1 MRLTEGGT
9 QIYNSL
15 CEQISETMA
24 CSEEFIDFVYSQI
37 KDTGTVRAKKMFG
50 DWMIYVDEKP
60 IVIACDNICFVK
72 MLPAVRDLMADAL
85 TGYPY
90 DGAKPHY
97 IILDIEH
104 REKAVEVIRAL
115 LPVIPYPKKREK
127 KPER

>member
-72 MLPAVRDLMADAL
+72 MLPAVRDIMADAL

-97 IILDIEH
+97 ILDIEH
-104 REKAVEVIRAL
+104 REKAVQVIRAL

>member
-72 MLPAVRDLMADAL
+72 MLPAARDIMADAL

-97 IILDIEH
+97 ILYMEH

>member
-1 MRLTEGGT
+1 
-9 QIYNSL
+9 
-15 CEQISETMA
+15 MA
-24 CSEEFIDFVYSQI
+24 CSEEFIDFIYSQI

-72 MLPAVRDLMADAL
+72 MLPAVRDIMADAL

-97 IILDIEH
+97 ILDIEH

>member
-1 MRLTEGGT
+1 M
-9 QIYNSL
+9 
-15 CEQISETMA
+15 
-24 CSEEFIDFVYSQI
+24 
-37 KDTGTVRAKKMFG
+37 VRAKKMFG

-72 MLPAVRDLMADAL
+72 MLPAVRDIMADAL

-97 IILDIEH
+97 ILDIEH

>member
-72 MLPAVRDLMADAL
+72 MLPAVRDIMADAL

-90 DGAKPHY
+90 DGAKTHY
-97 IILDIEH
+97 ILVIEH

>member
-72 MLPAVRDLMADAL
+72 MLPAVCDIMADAL

-97 IILDIEH
+97 ILDIEH

>member
-72 MLPAVRDLMADAL
+72 MLPAVRDIMADAL

-97 IILDIEH
+97 ILDIEH

-115 LPVIPYPKKREK
+115 LPVIPYPKKRKK

>member
-15 CEQISETMA
+15 CEQISETMP
-24 CSEEFIDFVYSQI
+24 CSEEFIDLVYSQI

-72 MLPAVRDLMADAL
+72 MLPAVRDIMADAL

-97 IILDIEH
+97 ILDIEH

>member
-72 MLPAVRDLMADAL
+72 MLPAVRDIMADAL

-97 IILDIEH
+97 ILDIEH
-104 REKAVEVIRAL
+104 REKAGEVIRAL

>member
-50 DWMIYVDEKP
+50 DWMIYVDENP

-97 IILDIEH
+97 ILDIEH

>member
-72 MLPAVRDLMADAL
+72 MLPAVRDIMAGAL

-97 IILDIEH
+97 ILDIEH

>member
-60 IVIACDNICFVK
+60 VVIACDNICFVK
-72 MLPAVRDLMADAL
+72 MLPAVRDIMADAL

-97 IILDIEH
+97 ILDMEH

>member
-97 IILDIEH
+97 ILDIEH

>member
-1 MRLTEGGT
+1 
-9 QIYNSL
+9 
-15 CEQISETMA
+15 MA

-72 MLPAVRDLMADAL
+72 MLPAVRDIMADAL

-90 DGAKPHY
+90 DGVKPHY
-97 IILDIEH
+97 ILDIEH
-104 REKAVEVIRAL
+104 HEKAVEVIRAL

>member
-24 CSEEFIDFVYSQI
+24 CSEEFIDFIYSQI

-72 MLPAVRDLMADAL
+72 MLPAVRDIMADAL

-97 IILDIEH
+97 ILDIEH

>member
-1 MRLTEGGT
+1 M
-9 QIYNSL
+9 
-15 CEQISETMA
+15 
-24 CSEEFIDFVYSQI
+24 
-37 KDTGTVRAKKMFG
+37 RAKKMFG

-72 MLPAVRDLMADAL
+72 MLPAVRDIMADAL

-90 DGAKPHY
+90 DGVNPHY
-97 IILDIEH
+97 ILDIEH

>member
-50 DWMIYVDEKP
+50 DWMLYVDEKP

-72 MLPAVRDLMADAL
+72 MLPAVRDIMADAL

-97 IILDIEH
+97 ILDIEH

>member
-60 IVIACDNICFVK
+60 VVIACDNICFVK

-97 IILDIEH
+97 ILDIEH

>member
-37 KDTGTVRAKKMFG
+37 KDTGTVRARKMFG

-72 MLPAVRDLMADAL
+72 MLPAVRDIMADAL
-85 TGYPY
+85 TRYPY

-97 IILDIEH
+97 ILDIEH

>member
-72 MLPAVRDLMADAL
+72 MLPAVRDIMADAL

-97 IILDIEH
+97 ILDMEH

>member
-9 QIYNSL
+9 LIYNSL

-72 MLPAVRDLMADAL
+72 MLPAVRDIMADAL

-90 DGAKPHY
+90 DGVKPHY
-97 IILDIEH
+97 ILDIEH

>member
-72 MLPAVRDLMADAL
+72 MLPAVRDISL
-85 TGYPY
+85 TLSIVKRLSKSFGHFCPLFL
-90 DGAKPHY
+90 
-97 IILDIEH
+97 ILRKGRRNRSGEH
-104 REKAVEVIRAL
+104 CL
-115 LPVIPYPKKREK
+115 SLH
-127 KPER
+127 

>member
-15 CEQISETMA
+15 CEQTSETMA

-72 MLPAVRDLMADAL
+72 MLPAVRDIMADAL

-97 IILDIEH
+97 ILDIEH

>member
-72 MLPAVRDLMADAL
+72 MLPAVRDMMADAL

-97 IILDIEH
+97 ILDIEH

>member
-9 QIYNSL
+9 QIYNAL

-72 MLPAVRDLMADAL
+72 MLPAVRDIMADAL

-90 DGAKPHY
+90 DGVKPHY
-97 IILDIEH
+97 ILDIEH

>member
-72 MLPAVRDLMADAL
+72 MLPAVRDIMADAL

-97 IILDIEH
+97 ILDIEH

>member
-72 MLPAVRDLMADAL
+72 MLPAVRDIMADAL

-90 DGAKPHY
+90 DGVKPHY
-97 IILDIEH
+97 ILDIEH